1 MIRCLASRF
10 VGGGGVEEVWRR
22 WRRWRRCWRRWRR
35 WRRTGVVVG
44 IAGCRLEEEVVVV
57 VVVG

>member
-1 MIRCLASRF
+1 M
-10 VGGGGVEEVWRR
+10 EEVWKR
-22 WRRWRRCWRRWRR
+22 WRRWRRRWRR

-44 IAGCRLEEEVVVV
+44 IAGCRLEEEMVVV